1 MYKFKT
7 FNNIS
12 EQALS
17 LLKRAKFRHDDAK
30 PDAILIRS
38 HLLTSEDFNQ
48 NLKSIAR
55 AGTGFNNV
63 PVELATKNGIVV
75 FNTPGA
81 NSNAVKELVICG
93 MLLSSRGIIQGN
105 AFAKSLT
112 DKDEVEINNLME
124 KEKKSFKGNE
134 LKGKVLGIVGLGS
147 VGSLLAHAA
156 SVLGMKIIGYDPY
169 ISVDAAWML
178 PKEVEKAENLEFLL
192 GNSDYISL
200 HVPLSNLTKN
210 LVSKKLL
217 NTLKKNAKLINLSR
231 GGVVNN
237 LDVIDALENK
247 KLSSYVTD
255 FPTPELIDRSLSNG
269 DVILLPHLGAS
280 TKEAEINC
288 SVMAAEQTKDFLENG
303 LITNSV
309 NFPNVKLSRTTQF
322 RIVIV
327 HKDEPGVL
335 GKITSEVANNN
346 LNISDMINKSRG
358 EIAITLIDLHDNP
371 PQDLLKKIENNEH
384 ILSVRVC

>member
-105 AFAKSLT
+105 AFAKSLN
-112 DKDEVEINNLME
+112 DKDEIEINNMME

-255 FPTPELIDRSLSNG
+255 FPTPELIDRSVSNG

-371 PQDLLKKIENNEH
+371 PQDLLKKIDNNEH

>member
-169 ISVDAAWML
+169 ISVDAAWRL

-371 PQDLLKKIENNEH
+371 PQDLLKKIDNNEH

>member
-371 PQDLLKKIENNEH
+371 PQDLLKKIDNNEH

>member
-371 PQDLLKKIENNEH
+371 TQDLLKKIDNNEH

>member
-17 LLKRAKFRHDDAK
+17 LLTKAKFEYDDIK
-30 PDAILIRS
+30 PDAILVRS
-38 HLLTSEDFNQ
+38 HRLTNNDFNQ

-55 AGTGFNNV
+55 AGAGFNNI
-63 PVELATKNGIVV
+63 PVERATKNGIVV
-75 FNTPGA
+75 FNSPGA

-105 AFAKSLT
+105 AFAKSLVG
-112 DKDEVEINNLME
+112 KDETEMNNLME
-124 KEKKSFKGNE
+124 KEKKIFKGNE

-147 VGSLLAHAA
+147 VGSLLAQAA
-156 SVLGMKIIGYDPY
+156 SILDMKIIGYDPY

-178 PKEVEKAENLEFLL
+178 PKEVEKAENLEFLFS
-192 GNSDYISL
+192 NSDYISL

-217 NTLKKNAKLINLSR
+217 DKVKTNAKLINLSR
-231 GGVVNN
+231 GDVVNN
-237 LDVIDALENK
+237 LDVIDALKNK

-255 FPTPELIDRSLSNG
+255 FPTSELIDRSVNNG

-288 SVMAAEQTKDFLENG
+288 SIMAAEQTKDFLENG
-303 LITNSV
+303 LIINSV
-309 NFPNVKLSRTTQF
+309 NFPNVKLGRTSQF

-335 GKITSEVANNN
+335 GKITSEVAHNN
-346 LNISDMINKSRG
+346 LNITDMINKSRD
-358 EIAITLIDLHDNP
+358 EIAITLIDLHENP
-371 PQDLLKKIENNEH
+371 SHELLKKINNNENV
-384 ILSVRVC
+384 LTVRVC

>member
-105 AFAKSLT
+105 AFAKSLN
-112 DKDEVEINNLME
+112 DKDEIEINNMME

-237 LDVIDALENK
+237 SDVIDALENK

-371 PQDLLKKIENNEH
+371 PQDLLKKIDNNEH

>member
-17 LLKRAKFRHDDAK
+17 LLKSAKFQHDEAK

-38 HLLTSEDFNQ
+38 HPLTSKDFNQ

-255 FPTPELIDRSLSNG
+255 FPTPELIDRSVSNG

-346 LNISDMINKSRG
+346 LNISDMINKSRD

-371 PQDLLKKIENNEH
+371 PQDLLNKIEEIENVLT
-384 ILSVRVC
+384 IRVC

>member
-17 LLKRAKFRHDDAK
+17 LLKSAKFRHDEAK

-38 HLLTSEDFNQ
+38 HPLTSKDFNQ

-105 AFAKSLT
+105 AFAKSLN
-112 DKDEVEINNLME
+112 DKDEIEINNLME

-237 LDVIDALENK
+237 SDVIDALENK

-255 FPTPELIDRSLSNG
+255 FPTPELIDRSVSNG

-335 GKITSEVANNN
+335 GKITGEVANNN
-346 LNISDMINKSRG
+346 LNISDMINKSRD

-371 PQDLLKKIENNEH
+371 PQELLKKIDNNEH

>member
-1 MYKFKT
+1 M
-7 FNNIS
+7 
-12 EQALS
+12 
-17 LLKRAKFRHDDAK
+17 
-30 PDAILIRS
+30 
-38 HLLTSEDFNQ
+38 
-48 NLKSIAR
+48 
-55 AGTGFNNV
+55 V
-63 PVELATKNGIVV
+63 
-75 FNTPGA
+75 
-81 NSNAVKELVICG
+81 
-93 MLLSSRGIIQGN
+93 
-105 AFAKSLT
+105 
-112 DKDEVEINNLME
+112 LME

-371 PQDLLKKIENNEH
+371 PQDLLKKIDNNEH

>member
-17 LLKRAKFRHDDAK
+17 LLTKAKFQYDDVE

-38 HLLTSEDFNQ
+38 KNLTNKDFNQ
-48 NLKSIAR
+48 KLKSIAR
-55 AGTGFNNV
+55 AGAGFNNV
-63 PVELATKNGIVV
+63 PLELATKNGIVV

-112 DKDEVEINNLME
+112 GKDEIEITNLME
-124 KEKKSFKGNE
+124 KEKNIFKGNE
-134 LKGKVLGIVGLGS
+134 LKGKILGIVGLGS

-192 GNSDYISL
+192 SNSDYISL
-200 HVPLSNLTKN
+200 HVPLSKLTKN

-217 NTLKKNAKLINLSR
+217 EIVKKDAKLINLSR
-231 GGVVNN
+231 GGIVNN
-237 LDVIDALENK
+237 LDVIGALKNK

-255 FPTPELIDRSLSNG
+255 FPTPELIERSLNNG

-288 SVMAAEQTKDFLENG
+288 SIMAAEQTKNFLENG

-335 GKITSEVANNN
+335 GKITGEVANNN
-346 LNISDMINKSRG
+346 LNISDMINKSRD

-371 PQDLLKKIENNEH
+371 PQDLLNKIEEIENVLT
-384 ILSVRVC
+384 IRVC

>member
-192 GNSDYISL
+192 GNSDYISF

-237 LDVIDALENK
+237 SDVIDALENK

-255 FPTPELIDRSLSNG
+255 FPTPELIDRSVSNG

-280 TKEAEINC
+280 TKEAEINS
-288 SVMAAEQTKDFLENG
+288 SVMAAEQTKDYLENG

-371 PQDLLKKIENNEH
+371 PQDLLKKIDNNEH

>member
-105 AFAKSLT
+105 AFAKSLN
-112 DKDEVEINNLME
+112 DKDEIEINNMME

-231 GGVVNN
+231 GGFVNN
-237 LDVIDALENK
+237 SDVIDALENK

-255 FPTPELIDRSLSNG
+255 FPTPELIDRSVSNG

-371 PQDLLKKIENNEH
+371 PQDLLKKIDNNEH

>member
-210 LVSKKLL
+210 LVSK
-217 NTLKKNAKLINLSR
+217 N
-231 GGVVNN
+231 
-237 LDVIDALENK
+237 
-247 KLSSYVTD
+247 Y
-255 FPTPELIDRSLSNG
+255 
-269 DVILLPHLGAS
+269 
-280 TKEAEINC
+280 
-288 SVMAAEQTKDFLENG
+288 
-303 LITNSV
+303 
-309 NFPNVKLSRTTQF
+309 
-322 RIVIV
+322 
-327 HKDEPGVL
+327 
-335 GKITSEVANNN
+335 
-346 LNISDMINKSRG
+346 
-358 EIAITLIDLHDNP
+358 
-371 PQDLLKKIENNEH
+371 
-384 ILSVRVC
+384 

>member
-1 MYKFKT
+1 
-7 FNNIS
+7 
-12 EQALS
+12 
-17 LLKRAKFRHDDAK
+17 
-30 PDAILIRS
+30 
-38 HLLTSEDFNQ
+38 
-48 NLKSIAR
+48 
-55 AGTGFNNV
+55 
-63 PVELATKNGIVV
+63 
-75 FNTPGA
+75 
-81 NSNAVKELVICG
+81 

-105 AFAKSLT
+105 AFAKSLIG
-112 DKDEVEINNLME
+112 KDENEINNLME
-124 KEKKSFKGNE
+124 KEKKIFKGNE

-147 VGSLLAHAA
+147 VGSLLAQAA
-156 SVLGMKIIGYDPY
+156 SILDMKIIGYDPY

-192 GNSDYISL
+192 SNSDYISL

-217 NTLKKNAKLINLSR
+217 DNVKTNAKLINLSR

-237 LDVIDALENK
+237 LDVIDALKNK

-255 FPTPELIDRSLSNG
+255 FPTPELIDRSVNNG

-288 SVMAAEQTKDFLENG
+288 SIMAAEQTKDFLENG
-303 LITNSV
+303 LIINSV
-309 NFPNVKLSRTTQF
+309 NFPNVKLGRTTQF

-335 GKITSEVANNN
+335 GKITSEVAYNN
-346 LNISDMINKSRG
+346 LNITDMINKSRD
-358 EIAITLIDLHDNP
+358 EIAITLIDLHENP
-371 PQDLLKKIENNEH
+371 SQDLLKKIRNNENV
-384 ILSVRVC
+384 LSVRVC